1 MASENKKNYRFIVLY
16 ITIAIISGIWIGRF
30 TTPKNNVS
38 NQVSTVHF
46 DKISTIFN
54 LIQDNYVDTVDY
66 FNLVEDALA
75 SIMQHLDPHSVYI
88 PLEEFQAANDQIMG
102 SFEGIGV
109 QFRIE
114 KDTVLVVQ
122 TIANGPSEKIGIRAG
137 DRIVEVDGENIAG
150 KGIDNNKVMK
160 LLKGKKGTKVVLGIK
175 RADVPGLINFT
186 VIRDVIPT
194 YSIDYYGMINPEI
207 GYIKLSS
214 FNIESDR
221 EFVNALNKLKSQ
233 GMKNLIFDLR
243 GNGGGALNSSIRI
256 LDQLFEEDILLVY
269 TQGLHRSKR
278 EYLST
283 KRGSFK
289 KGKVIVL
296 IDEFSASASEI
307 VAGAVQDNDRG
318 IVIGRRSFG
327 KGLVQEQK
335 DFKDGSAIR
344 LTTARYYTP
353 LGRSIQREYG
363 KGAEAYY
370 NEFYDRIISDIDIE
384 TDTAK
389 HDSIAFITPS
399 GKKVYGGG
407 GITPDILVEHNKMLV
422 SNKALNMYFSQLFPF
437 AFDYTDKNRKSLT
450 QKYRNAEAFVNNF
463 SITPA
468 IWAQY
473 FDFVQKNIKSA
484 EKTNLNLNPD
494 ERNFV
499 EIHLKANIGRN
510 LFNYDAYYPVV
521 RDADEILKAA
531 IEQIKK
537 N

>member
-1 MASENKKNYRFIVLY
+1 MDSTNKSKYNFIVLY
-16 ITIAIISGIWIGRF
+16 LTIAIVLGIWIGRF
-30 TTPKNNVS
+30 TTPKNTAS
-38 NQVSTVHF
+38 NQVSTEHF
-46 DKISTIFN
+46 DKISTIFQ
-54 LIQDNYVDTVDY
+54 LIQDNYVDSVDY
-66 FNLVEDALA
+66 FTLVEDALA

-88 PLEEFQAANDQIMG
+88 SLEEFQAANDQIMG

-175 RADVPGLINFT
+175 RAEMQGLINFT
-186 VIRDVIPT
+186 VTRDVIPT
-194 YSIDYYGMINPEI
+194 YSIDYYGMINSDI

-221 EFVNALNKLKSQ
+221 EFVNALNKLISQ
-233 GMKNLIFDLR
+233 GMKGLIFDLR
-243 GNGGGALNSSIRI
+243 GNGGGALNASIRI
-256 LDQLFEEDILLVY
+256 LDQMFEENILLVY
-269 TQGLHRSKR
+269 TQGLHREKR
-278 EYLST
+278 DYLST
-283 KRGSFK
+283 RRGSFK
-289 KGKVIVL
+289 KGKVVVL

-318 IVIGRRSFG
+318 TVIGRRSFG

-370 NEFYDRIISDIDIE
+370 NEFYDRILSDYDLK

-407 GITPDILVEHNKMLV
+407 GITPDIIVEHNKMLIE
-422 SNKALNMYFSQLFPF
+422 NKNLNLYFSQLFPF
-437 AFDYTDKNRKSLT
+437 AFEFADKNRNTLT
-450 QKYRNAEAFVNNF
+450 KNFKNADLFVKNF
-463 SITPA
+463 KISEA
-468 IWAQY
+468 IWSEY
-473 FDFVQKNIKSA
+473 LMFLQKNIKTT
-484 EKTNLNLNPD
+484 EKTNLNLNPN
-494 ERNFV
+494 EKNFV

-510 LFNYDAYYPVV
+510 LYNYDAYYPVV
-521 RDADEILKAA
+521 RDADEILKTA
-531 IEQIKK
+531 IEYLK
-537 N
+537 NN